1 VPAHGVP
8 VWPLRSCLQVTVVTR
23 AFARPHSL
31 SSLSPLQ
38 RSEIAGL
45 ESKLG
50 EARAQLSS
58 YATSLHHRDRELA
71 SAVQFATQTVRAP
84 TP

>member
-1 VPAHGVP
+1 
-8 VWPLRSCLQVTVVTR
+8 
-23 AFARPHSL
+23 L
-31 SSLSPLQ
+31 SIPSSIPPLQ

-71 SAVQFATQTVRAP
+71 SAVQFATQTVRGHPAP
-84 TP
+84 CELRCWLKAFDDTCPDAVHGPEAVT